1 MSSSILDCI
10 VCTCILSYFSYSL
23 KGNHWWY
30 AGSRAQAMEEGH
42 QRKLWGPEEENIAVC
57 SVVETIWCHQK

>member
-1 MSSSILDCI
+1 MSSSILECI

-30 AGSRAQAMEEGH
+30 AGSRAQAVEEGH
-42 QRKLWGPEEENIAVC
+42 QRKL
-57 SVVETIWCHQK
+57 